1 MTAVDLP
8 EVLGTTRRAVEAAGL
23 TARFRFR
30 AGDMFTAELSDAA
43 FDMIILGNICHL
55 FGPDTNRALLRRLR
69 PALRPA
75 GTLAIVDAL
84 PSGDPAQRQFLSL
97 YSLGLRMRTS
107 AGAVHPLETYTTWTQ
122 DCGYTDLSA
131 TPLSQAPPLALL
143 TCHPSRTQRVNP
155 FTASRAGERHAAG
168 APADPQ
174 AYVAAATAMV
184 TSLRELIEAKRAD
197 PADDLLSA
205 LVLARDGADRLTEDE
220 LTSMAFLVLV
230 AGHETT
236 MNLIANGM
244 LALLAHPEQLALLR
258 AGPDRLP
265 GAVEELLRFDGALQV
280 ATLRWTVEPVN
291 IGGITIPA
299 GELVVPG
306 LLAANRDAVCAAQPD
321 VLDITRMDNPHLAFG
336 HGIHYCLGA
345 ALARLEG
352 RIALGGLLTR
362 FPRLRLAVPSEQL
375 TWRPGVLMHGLDA
388 LPVVL
393 E

>member
-1 MTAVDLP
+1 VTAVDLP

-143 TCHPSRTQRVNP
+143 TCH
-155 FTASRAGERHAAG
+155 
-168 APADPQ
+168 
-174 AYVAAATAMV
+174 
-184 TSLRELIEAKRAD
+184 
-197 PADDLLSA
+197 
-205 LVLARDGADRLTEDE
+205 
-220 LTSMAFLVLV
+220 
-230 AGHETT
+230 
-236 MNLIANGM
+236 
-244 LALLAHPEQLALLR
+244 LR
-258 AGPDRLP
+258 ALSGS
-265 GAVEELLRFDGALQV
+265 
-280 ATLRWTVEPVN
+280 TLSP
-291 IGGITIPA
+291 PA
-299 GELVVPG
+299 GRVSGMPP
-306 LLAANRDAVCAAQPD
+306 ARRPIRRRTSPQP
-321 VLDITRMDNPHLAFG
+321 
-336 HGIHYCLGA
+336 
-345 ALARLEG
+345 
-352 RIALGGLLTR
+352 
-362 FPRLRLAVPSEQL
+362 PR
-375 TWRPGVLMHGLDA
+375 W
-388 LPVVL
+388 
-393 E
+393 